1 MIARV
6 LYFLMAL
13 GSASASSVYIS
24 TSEVASGQ
32 PTESTSSFYYAAIT
46 LNATSDLAVDGDT
59 NGDFLSGSCFSSD
72 VPDVNPVWYV
82 DLGENFNIFSIKIYN
97 RGDCCADRL
106 ADFAID
112 VVENNPFSGDP
123 GNVVNCGNI
132 GNPGDVGPNGT
143 KEITCPFQTLYF
155 NSQNKNYF
163 SIALPTGRYIRITKT
178 GEGMMT
184 FCEIE
189 VNAATNIFYNYSPRK
204 GSDNDGLA
212 PEGLNTFKS
221 AAENMHY
228 VPVTLPVT
236 GVADGD
242 QSQETETEDE

>member
-1 MIARV
+1 MIAPV
-6 LYFLMAL
+6 LSLLMAL

-24 TSEVASGQ
+24 ISEVASGQ

-82 DLGENFNIFSIKIYN
+82 DLGENFNIYSVKIYN

-132 GNPGDVGPNGT
+132 GNPGDVGLNGT
-143 KEITCPFQTLYF
+143 IEITCPFQTLYY
-155 NSQNKNYF
+155 KHYF
-163 SIALPTGRYIRITKT
+163 SIVFPTGRYIRITKT
-178 GEGMMT
+178 GEGMMA

-189 VNAATNIFYNYSPRK
+189 VNAATNIFYKYSSREES
-204 GSDNDGLA
+204 GENGLA
-212 PEGLNTFKS
+212 PEGLNTFKP

-236 GVADGD
+236 SDAYGD
-242 QSQETETEDE
+242 QSQETEDE